1 MGTKLVVVA
10 AAALTLLTIGRPA
23 LAHHSANAE
32 FDTTKHFNITGVLT
46 KLEIVNPHSWWY
58 LDVKNGDGS
67 VTHWRLESVS
77 PAGLIRQGLKVKTDL
92 KLGETYTFTAAPS
105 WKDPADGG
113 KLAHMLSIFVD
124 GKEYVLSEI

>member
-1 MGTKLVVVA
+1 MKDCTLSEVPLATNARATPQMTAGTVDK
-10 AAALTLLTIGRPA
+10 T
-23 LAHHSANAE
+23 
-32 FDTTKHFNITGVLT
+32 HFFVTGVLT

-58 LDVKNGDGS
+58 LDVKYDKGN

-92 KLGETYTFTAAPS
+92 KLGEAYKFSVAPS

>member
-1 MGTKLVVVA
+1 MGTKLAVA
-10 AAALTLLTIGRPA
+10 AAALTLLTIASPA

-32 FDTTKHFNITGVLT
+32 FDTTKHFKLTGVLT
-46 KLEIVNPHSWWY
+46 RLEIVNPHSWWY
-58 LDVKNGDGS
+58 LDVKDANGT

-92 KLGETYTFTAAPS
+92 HLGETYTFSCAPS
-105 WKDPADGG
+105 WKDPADY
-113 KLAHMLSIFVD
+113 KLAHMLSVIVD

>member
-1 MGTKLVVVA
+1 MGTKIVIVI
-10 AAALTLLTIGRPA
+10 AALALLTISRPA

-32 FDTTKHFNITGVLT
+32 FDTTKHFNVTGVLT

-58 LDVKNGDGS
+58 LDVKDANGT

-92 KLGETYTFTAAPS
+92 KLGQSYTFSVAPA
-105 WKDPADGG
+105 WKDPAEGG
-113 KLAHMLSIFVD
+113 KLAHMLSIWVD

>member
-1 MGTKLVVVA
+1 MGMRFVVV

-32 FDTTKHFNITGVLT
+32 FDTTKHFTLTGTLT

-58 LDVKNGDGS
+58 LDVKNADGS
-67 VTHWRLESVS
+67 VSHWRLESIS
-77 PAGLIRQGLKVKTDL
+77 PAGLIRQGLKVKDDL
-92 KLGETYTFTAAPS
+92 KLGQEYKFTCAPS
-105 WKDPADGG
+105 WKDPDGY
-113 KLAHMLSIFVD
+113 KLAHMLSVFYN

>member
-1 MGTKLVVVA
+1 MGTKLAVVA
-10 AAALTLLTIGRPA
+10 AAFILLTIGRPV

-32 FDTTKHFNITGVLT
+32 FDTTKHFMVTGVLT

-58 LDVKNGDGS
+58 LDVTDANGT

-77 PAGLIRQGLKVKTDL
+77 PAGLIRQGLQVKTDL
-92 KLGETYTFTAAPS
+92 KLGETYTFSAAPS
-105 WKDPADGG
+105 WKDPDGY
-113 KLAHMLSIFVD
+113 KLAHMLSVFVN

>member
-1 MGTKLVVVA
+1 MGTRFIVASALLSLVVLSA
-10 AAALTLLTIGRPA
+10 PA
-23 LAHHSANAE
+23 WAHHSANAE
-32 FDTTKHFNITGVLT
+32 FDTTKHFMLTGTLT

-58 LDVKNGDGS
+58 LDVKDDKGN

-92 KLGETYTFTAAPS
+92 HLGEPYTFSVAPS
-105 WKDPADGG
+105 WKDPSDGG
-113 KLAHMLSIFVD
+113 KLAHMLSIFVN